1 MCIYIHKKIGRG
13 VFVAAHSHHE
23 GRSPRQRWSWKVKD
37 ENNQFSGCYYFL
49 RFSLSEN
56 RSLHWRDRQPRR
68 ETGWG
73 HTALIEPWEGKT
85 ERAGEERPLRLV
97 TWAGH
102 GAASAVRLCGEKG
115 ALFKENSHV
124 WKVGRLTKA
133 TTADA
138 AEGKLHSG
146 KIQRRQ
152 HINRQLGIIARTP
165 SSRMNQG
172 YINLPD
178 SLN

>member
-1 MCIYIHKKIGRG
+1 MCLYIHKKIGRG
-13 VFVAAHSHHE
+13 VFVAAHFHHE
-23 GRSPRQRWSWKVKD
+23 GRSPRQSWSRKVKD

-56 RSLHWRDRQPRR
+56 RSLHWRDRQPWR

-102 GAASAVRLCGEKG
+102 RPASAARLCRENG
-115 ALFKENSHV
+115 ALFKENSQV
-124 WKVGRLTKA
+124 WKVGSLTKA
-133 TTADA
+133 TPADTTG
-138 AEGKLHSG
+138 GKLHSG
-146 KIQRRQ
+146 KIQIRQ
-152 HINRQLGIIARTP
+152 HLNQYLAFLGHP
-165 SSRMNQG
+165 V
-172 YINLPD
+172 
-178 SLN
+178 